1 MLRLRSLLKEVSTPQ
16 SYVRWNVQFS
26 LDSFSVSESPEQ
38 LDGLFQVKTKPKPA
52 MWHYLDKKQRQKT
65 PSFLFTEFTSLARFF
80 GVFFVFV
87 FFFKKCTYF

>member
-1 MLRLRSLLKEVSTPQ
+1 MLRVRSLLKEVSTPQ

-52 MWHYLDKKQRQKT
+52 MWHYVDKKQKQRT
-65 PSFLFTEFTSLARFF
+65 PSFLFTEFTSLARY
-80 GVFFVFV
+80 FFVCLFC
-87 FFFKKCTYF
+87 FFKKCTYF